1 MESSEAL
8 NIRLEQRKKY
18 LEDPKFERL
27 SDILTNEHA
36 YRIKRDEYILLYLLY
51 GYAYRPNAFPT
62 RLIIENTFLE
72 HHKRTGI
79 NWVGIYEY
87 YKARSKSINNNEW
100 FDVDDYEIEDV
111 TYVLEKHKDK
121 IFKNY
126 TTF

>member
-27 SDILTNEHA
+27 SDILTDKHA
-36 YRIKRDEYILLYLLY
+36 YRARRDDYMFLHLLY
-51 GYAYRPNAFPT
+51 GHVRKLDTFPT
-62 RLIIENTFLE
+62 KTIIENAFSE
-72 HHKRTGI
+72 NHKRTEI
-79 NWVGIYEY
+79 NWFGIYEY

-100 FDVDDYEIEDV
+100 FDEDDYEIENV
-111 TYVLEKHKDK
+111 IYVLEKHKDK